1 VNPQS
6 ETAASVVGSSVP
18 TFPCAEA
25 PAAAGLQAYCRSAA
39 TVAQVAAAVAGAS
52 GESLDRSVVPAFAG
66 RAAAADSDPAIGQND
81 GLVQAAGKVAGL
93 HILAVMGL
101 DSFVPAVRDSFSAVR
116 FDNGVVR
123 RAGLVSARDGSAAS
137 GSAVGWGAAR
147 NDHYDDSER
156 DTALSPRSA

>member
-6 ETAASVVGSSVP
+6 GTAAFAVASSVP
-18 TFPCAEA
+18 MFPCVEA

-39 TVAQVAAAVAGAS
+39 TVARVAAAVVEAS
-52 GESLDRSVVPAFAG
+52 AESWDRSVVPAFAG
-66 RAAAADSDPAIGQND
+66 RAAAGDSDPAIAQND

-93 HILAVMGL
+93 HIFAAMGRG
-101 DSFVPAVRDSFSAVR
+101 SFVPTVMDSSSAVR

-123 RAGLVSARDGSAAS
+123 RADLVSVRYGSAAS
-137 GSAVGWGAAR
+137 GSVVGWGAAW

-156 DTALSPRSA
+156 DTAPSPRSA